1 MLREKSSLRLAAA
14 AALALTLV
22 ACGGG
27 NPMGPT
33 AVRASGVTLTGSI
46 LGDAAGSSMGASA
59 FAVAADHAFT
69 VTVLENPDIV
79 AEVGTDGQFTLRGLP
94 EGGFTLVFTGA
105 GGEPLGEIFFSA
117 VMPNQEIIITVSVD
131 GGQVVLLEEQRNGI
145 GHGELE
151 IQGNIDNVILVDP
164 SGDSLFIIGG
174 YPVVARP
181 GDTAIRK
188 GNQALSVKD
197 LSAGDQVHVKGVF
210 LELLAGIDPADQQV
224 LAHEIKLQ
232 EEDEDEDDDSD
243 SNDSEKITICHKKK
257 KTLSVS
263 INAWPAH
270 QAHGDTKGAC
280 K

>member
-1 MLREKSSLRLAAA
+1 MLCEKSSLRLAAA
-14 AALALTLV
+14 AALALTLA

-33 AVRASGVTLTGSI
+33 SIRESGDSGVSLTGSI
-46 LGDAAGSSMGASA
+46 LGDAAGSSMGVSA
-59 FAVAADHAFT
+59 FAVATEHAFT
-69 VTVLENPDIV
+69 VTVLENPAIV
-79 AEVGTDGQFTLRGLP
+79 AEVGADGTFTLRGLP

-117 VMPNQEIIITVSVD
+117 VMPNQQIVITVSVD
-131 GGQVVLLEEQRNGI
+131 GGEVVLIEEQRNGI
-145 GHGELE
+145 GHGDLE
-151 IQGNIDNVILVDP
+151 IQGNIDEVILVDP

-181 GDTAIRK
+181 GDTAIRQ
-188 GNQALSVKD
+188 GNRALGVED

-210 LELLAGIDPADQQV
+210 LELLAGMDPADQQV

-232 EEDEDEDDDSD
+232 EEDEDDDSD
-243 SNDSEKITICHKKK
+243 DGEKITICHKKK